1 MKPPFVPELESP
13 EDTKYFLHENN
24 NSGINKSNNNKRIT
38 HRIKRTNIF
47 FNRNDSG
54 DNINRISFPKYCF
67 QFNRYIRDIEN
78 NIYNELMDLI
88 VKEIDY
94 RTKNNTLGDE
104 SIDDKLSTESLVNT
118 SSNRLS
124 ARTYSIEKYLNNNIF
139 SPNSSSK
146 LSYKTVLSDTK
157 KSLNILPIR
166 NLINLKKKQ
175 VLKKKDKNKGD
186 NQKKEDKKV
195 TFIIHKQE
203 DDI

>member
-1 MKPPFVPELESP
+1 M
-13 EDTKYFLHENN
+13 
-24 NSGINKSNNNKRIT
+24 
-38 HRIKRTNIF
+38 
-47 FNRNDSG
+47 
-54 DNINRISFPKYCF
+54 
-67 QFNRYIRDIEN
+67 
-78 NIYNELMDLI
+78 
-88 VKEIDY
+88 
-94 RTKNNTLGDE
+94 
-104 SIDDKLSTESLVNT
+104 VNT

-195 TFIIHKQE
+195 TFIIHK
-203 DDI
+203 